1 VGRDSGDNTHHNRGM
16 VRAKFCGVKGMGV
29 KSVNN
34 CKEDK

>member
-1 VGRDSGDNTHHNRGM
+1 VGRDSGDNTHKREM

-34 CKEDK
+34 FEEDK